1 MLADDEWPVQRDAA
15 EHAPAVLQ
23 NMVNADGELL
33 VHGMIQHEVEHGPA
47 VLLLAD
53 NDRAAQRVGVAKSVP
68 AVLLRA
74 DDERGAQRD
83 GALALPP
90 WTARRRGV
98 GWRRP

>member
-1 MLADDEWPVQRDAA
+1 
-15 EHAPAVLQ
+15 
-23 NMVNADGELL
+23 MVNADGELL

-53 NDRAAQRVGVAKSVP
+53 NDRAAQRGGVAKSVP

-98 GWRRP
+98 G